1 MDGFKKDLYQ
11 RLVTKDDMDSFE
23 YRNGRKITEIDRM
36 VQASKEDVNLLKNML
51 NQEIMNIG
59 ELRTQVF
66 EINTIVEDH

>member
-11 RLVTKDDMDSFE
+11 RLVSKDDMDSFE
-23 YRNGRKITEIDRM
+23 YRNGRKIAEIDRL
-36 VQASKEDVNLLKNML
+36 VNANKEDVNLLKNML

-66 EINTIVEDH
+66 EINTIVDDH